1 MLPITPIKH
10 KQGFTLI
17 EILIALF
24 IFAIISMILVAAL
37 RSVIEAEAGTERN
50 AERLRTVQMALLLIS
65 RDMEQSVARPV
76 LNASGGEEVAFIGT
90 PHDVTFTHIGFV
102 TVPGTVAK
110 SSLER
115 TRYTWHDNALWRVSW
130 QAVDSA
136 PRTAT
141 HERLLLSNVEA
152 VDFQYMDNQQ
162 HFYRSWPGSAQ
173 NKQPLPKAVRMV
185 LILSNWGR
193 LSQLYVIPV
202 TASAN

>member
-1 MLPITPIKH
+1 MLPIISIKR

-24 IFAIISMILVAAL
+24 IFAIISMILVGAL

-50 AERLRTVQMALLLIS
+50 AERLRSVQMALLLIS

-76 LNASGGEEVAFIGT
+76 LNASGGEEAAFIGA
-90 PHDVTFTHIGFV
+90 PHDVTFTHAGFV
-102 TVPGTVAK
+102 SVPGTVAK

-115 TRYTWHDNALWRVSW
+115 TRYTWHDNALWRISW
-130 QAVDSA
+130 QAVDNA
-136 PRTAT
+136 PKAQS
-141 HERLLLSNVEA
+141 HERLLLSNVES
-152 VDFQYMDNQQ
+152 VDFTYMDNNQ
-162 HFYRSWPGSAQ
+162 HFYSSWPGGAQ

-185 LILSNWGR
+185 LTLSNWGR

-202 TASAN
+202 TSTK